1 MASIEEKVEEQFK
14 KVLDELGVRHYGK
27 TESMNPSITNALKKA
42 DSKSGGSGNNY
53 PDLQLMLNNNKGR
66 FVPVMIEAKGS
77 KGKLEK
83 RAKDDS
89 IVGITYWSSDGKLNK
104 DGIPTHLKGEPNYS
118 AIKNYAVNG
127 AVHYGNAILNEGT
140 YKEVIVIGIN
150 GTTLNTD
157 GSVSDAE
164 CKAYY
169 LSTKNNRVPKIITK
183 ITAND
188 WSLMKA
194 ENVDKLFDILD
205 KLNLTE
211 KELELLTR
219 KTEET
224 LEEKIKAIH
233 QSLYDDVQLKTALS
247 TNEKLYLFCG
257 LIMAGLSTNGIRPL
271 EPSDLRGN
279 NNEKNNDG
287 IMLLNN
293 IESFLYGKNC
303 AAEKVGMIK
312 GLLENVFRKPVLWR
326 PNNGISLLH
335 TLFEQVKKDIIPC
348 LESNLHLDFTGK
360 ILNSL
365 NDWVSIENDVA
376 NDVVLTPRYVTTLM
390 AKMARTNKDSFV
402 WDKAMG
408 SAGFLV
414 SAMDIMI
421 KDAKEKISD
430 QAELEAKI
438 RHIKKNQLLGIEIL
452 GNIYILAVLNMILMG
467 DGSSNILNN
476 DSHKPECDLENIKV
490 DVNNDGNMQPFPA
503 NVFLLNP
510 PYSAPGKGFNFV
522 EEALSQMT
530 SGYACILIQDSAGN
544 GQGLP
549 YTKRI
554 LEHNT
559 LEASIKM
566 PAGLFG
572 NKASVAVYIFVFK
585 VNRPHEED
593 DIVTFIDFSEDGY
606 SRQNR
611 KKSTQE
617 VNLRN
622 TDHAEERY
630 DEVLALV
637 LGKKPKTSYYTEENR
652 KVIKDCISLEGN
664 DWLFAQHQVVETTP
678 TEEDFKKTVSSYLC
692 WQVNQLMKG
701 GA

>member
-1 MASIEEKVEEQFK
+1 MASIEEKVEEQYK
-14 KVLDELGVRHYGK
+14 SLLDNLGIRHFGK
-27 TESMNPSITNALKKA
+27 TESINPNITNALKNA

-53 PDLQLMLNNNKGR
+53 PDIQLFIENATRRGI
-66 FVPVMIEAKGS
+66 PVMIEAKGS

-83 RAKDDS
+83 LAKDGS
-89 IVGITYWSSDGKLNK
+89 IVGVTYYDSDGKPNK
-104 DGIPTHLKGEPNYS
+104 DGVPTHFKGEPNYS

-127 AVHYGNAILNEGT
+127 AVHYGNAILDEGT
-140 YKEVIVIGIN
+140 YSEVIVIGIN
-150 GTTLNTD
+150 GITLNSD
-157 GSVSDAE
+157 GSVADAE

-169 LSTKNNRVPKIITK
+169 LSTKNSRIPKVIDK
-183 ITAND
+183 ITTTD
-188 WSLMKA
+188 WSLLKA
-194 ENVDKLFDILD
+194 ENIDKLFDMLD
-205 KLNLTE
+205 KLNLTD
-211 KELELLTR
+211 KELEALTR

-224 LEEKIKAIH
+224 LEEKIKSIH

-257 LIMAGLSTNGIRPL
+257 LIMAGLTTNGVRPL

-279 NNEKNNDG
+279 DNDRNNDG
-287 IMLLNN
+287 TTLLQH
-293 IESFLYGKNC
+293 IESFLYAKSCSN
-303 AAEKVGMIK
+303 EKVEMIK
-312 GLLENVFRKPVLWR
+312 GLLEGVFKKTVLWK
-326 PNNGISLLH
+326 PKNGISLLH

-365 NDWVSIENDVA
+365 NDWVNIENDSA

-414 SAMDIMI
+414 SAMDIMV
-421 KDAKEKISD
+421 KDATDKIVD
-430 QAELEAKI
+430 KQELADKI
-438 RHIKKNQLLGIEIL
+438 KHIKEQQLLGVEIL

-467 DGSSNILNN
+467 DGSSNVLNG
-476 DSHKPECDLENIKV
+476 DSHDFTLPNT
-490 DVNNDGNMQPFPA
+490 FPA

-510 PYSAPGKGFNFV
+510 PYSASGKGFNFV

-530 SGYACILIQDSAGN
+530 DGYACILIQDSAGN

-554 LEHNT
+554 LTNNT

-572 NKASVAVYIFVFK
+572 SKASVSVYIFVFK
-585 VNRPHEED
+585 VNRPHED
-593 DIVTFIDFSEDGY
+593 DDEVLFIDFSEDGY

-617 VNLRN
+617 VNLRD
-622 TDHAEERY
+622 TDNAVARY
-630 DEVLALV
+630 DEILALV
-637 LGKKPKTSYYTEENR
+637 LGKRPKTSYYTEANG
-652 KVIKDCISLEGN
+652 KVIRDTISLNGD
-664 DWLFAQHQVVETTP
+664 DWLFTQHQKIDTTP
-678 TEEDFKKTVSSYLC
+678 TEEDFKRTVSNYLS
-692 WQVNQLMKG
+692 WKVSNLMKG
-701 GA
+701 TV

>member
-1 MASIEEKVEEQFK
+1 MQKGFIMASIEEKVEEQYK
-14 KVLDELGVRHYGK
+14 KLLDDLKIRHYGK
-27 TESMNPSITNALKKA
+27 TEKINQAISDALKNA
-42 DSKSGGSGNNY
+42 NSKSGHSGNNY
-53 PDLQLMLNNNKGR
+53 PDIQILLDNNHGR
-66 FVPVMIEAKGS
+66 RIPVMIEVKGL

-83 RAKDDS
+83 LTKDGQ
-89 IVGITYWSSDGKLNK
+89 IEGVTYYNKDKFNK
-104 DGIPTHLKGEPNYS
+104 DGVVIHKAGEPNFS
-118 AIKNYAVNG
+118 SIMNFAVNG
-127 AVHYGNAILNEGT
+127 AVHYGNAILDGKDYN
-140 YKEVIVIGIN
+140 EVIIIGVN
-150 GTTLNTD
+150 GTTLNAD
-157 GSVSDAE
+157 GSVADAE

-169 LSTKNNRVPKIITK
+169 ISEKNRRVPKLINKITK
-183 ITAND
+183 DD
-188 WSLMKA
+188 WSLLKT
-194 ENVDKLFDILD
+194 ENLDVLYKILD
-205 KLNLTE
+205 TLNLTE
-211 KELELLTR
+211 LELEALTR
-219 KTEET
+219 KTEAT

-233 QSLYDDVQLKTALS
+233 QKLYDDVQLKTALS

-257 LIMAGLSTNGIRPL
+257 LIMAGLKTNGVRPI
-271 EPSDLRGN
+271 EASDFPSND
-279 NNEKNNDG
+279 NERNNDG
-287 IMLLNN
+287 TYILHN
-293 IESFLYGKNC
+293 IESFLYAKNC
-303 AAEKVGMIK
+303 SSDKVEMIK
-312 GLLENVFRKPVLWR
+312 GLLEGVFKKNVLWK
-326 PNNGISLLH
+326 PNNGESLLKS
-335 TLFEQVKKDIIPC
+335 LFKSVKTDIIPC

-365 NDWVSIENDVA
+365 NDWVSIENDAA
-376 NDVVLTPRYVTTLM
+376 NDVVLTPRYVTQLM
-390 AKMARTNKDSFV
+390 AKMARTDMDSFV

-421 KDAKEKISD
+421 KDAKEKITDKST
-430 QAELEAKI
+430 LEAKI
-438 RHIKKNQLLGIEIL
+438 KHIKENQLLGIEIL

-467 DGSSNILNN
+467 DGSSNILNG
-476 DSHKPECDLENIKV
+476 DSHDYFLDNT
-490 DVNNDGNMQPFPA
+490 FPA

-530 SGYACILIQDSAGN
+530 TGYACILIQDSAGN

-572 NKASVAVYIFVFK
+572 NKASVSVYIFLFK

-593 DIVTFIDFSEDGY
+593 DVVTFIDFSEDGY

-611 KKSTQE
+611 KKSTQD

-630 DEVLALV
+630 DEVLAHV
-637 LGKKPKTSYYTEENR
+637 LGKKPKTQYYTESNG
-652 KVIKDCISLEGN
+652 KLIKDCITLKGD
-664 DWLFAQHQVVETTP
+664 DWLFTQHQVIDTTP
-678 TEEDFKKTVSSYLC
+678 TEEDFKRTVANYLS
-692 WQVNQLMKG
+692 WKVSQLMKG
-701 GA
+701 AV

>member
-1 MASIEEKVEEQFK
+1 MASIEEKVEEQYK
-14 KVLDELGVRHYGK
+14 RVLNKLGVRHYGK
-27 TESMNPSITNALKKA
+27 TESINPNITKALKNA

-53 PDLQLMLNNNKGR
+53 PDIKLIVNNKIGR
-66 FVPVMIEAKGS
+66 YVPVMIEAKGS
-77 KGKLEK
+77 KNKLEK
-83 RAKDDS
+83 LAKDGS
-89 IVGITYWSSDGKLNK
+89 ITGITYYDKDGRINK
-104 DGIPTHLKGEPNYS
+104 DSVPAYLKGDPNYS

-127 AVHYGNAILNEGT
+127 AVHYGNAILDEGT
-140 YKEVIVIGIN
+140 YSEVIIIGIN
-150 GTTLNTD
+150 GTTLAAD
-157 GSVSDAE
+157 GSVIDAE

-169 LSTKNNRVPKIITK
+169 LSTKNSRIPKRIDK
-183 ITAND
+183 ITASD
-188 WSLMKA
+188 WSLLKA
-194 ENVDKLFDILD
+194 ENVDKLFDLLD
-205 KLNLTE
+205 KLNLTD
-211 KELELLTR
+211 KELEALTR

-224 LEEKIKAIH
+224 LEEKIKTIH

-257 LIMAGLSTNGIRPL
+257 LIMAGLTTNGVKPL
-271 EPSDLRGN
+271 EPFDLRGN
-279 NNEKNNDG
+279 NNERNNDG
-287 IMLLNN
+287 TTILQH
-293 IESFLYGKNC
+293 IESFLYAKNC
-303 AAEKVGMIK
+303 SIEKVEMIK
-312 GLLENVFRKPVLWR
+312 GLLEGVFRKPVLWK

-335 TLFEQVKKDIIPC
+335 TLFEQTKKDIIPC
-348 LESNLHLDFTGK
+348 LESNIHLDFTGK

-365 NDWVSIENDVA
+365 NDWVSIENDSA

-414 SAMDIMI
+414 SALDIMV
-421 KDAKEKISD
+421 KDATNKITDKQELADKIKNIKE
-430 QAELEAKI
+430 Q
-438 RHIKKNQLLGIEIL
+438 QLLGVEIL

-467 DGSSNILNN
+467 DGSSNVLNG
-476 DSHKPECDLENIKV
+476 DSHDFTLPST
-490 DVNNDGNMQPFPA
+490 FPA

-530 SGYACILIQDSAGN
+530 DGYACILIQDSAGN

-554 LEHNT
+554 LKNNT

-566 PAGLFG
+566 APGLFG
-572 NKASVAVYIFVFK
+572 AKASVSVYIFVFK

-593 DIVTFIDFSEDGY
+593 DQVLFIDFSEDGY
-606 SRQNR
+606 TRQNR

-617 VNLRN
+617 INLRD
-622 TDHAEERY
+622 TDNAVARY

-637 LGKKPKTSYYTEENR
+637 LGKKPKTSYYTETNG
-652 KVIKDCISLEGN
+652 KVIRDVISLDGN
-664 DWLFAQHQVVETTP
+664 DWLFTQHQIVDTTP
-678 TEEDFKKTVSSYLC
+678 TEEDFKRVVADYLSFR
-692 WQVNQLMKG
+692 VKNLLEG
-701 GA
+701 SV

>member
-1 MASIEEKVEEQFK
+1 MASIEEKVEEQYK
-14 KVLDELGVRHYGK
+14 SLLDSLGIRHYGK
-27 TESMNPSITNALKKA
+27 TEKINPNITNALRNA

-53 PDLQLMLNNNKGR
+53 PDIQLIVNNAIGR
-66 FVPVMIEAKGS
+66 YVPVMIEAKGS

-83 RAKDDS
+83 LAKDDS
-89 IVGITYWSSDGKLNK
+89 IVGITYYESDGKPNK
-104 DGIPTHLKGEPNYS
+104 DGVPTHLKGEPNYS
-118 AIKNYAVNG
+118 AIKDFAVNG
-127 AVHYGNAILNEGT
+127 AIHYGNAILDEGT
-140 YKEVIVIGIN
+140 YSEVIVIGIN
-150 GTTLNTD
+150 GTTLNAD
-157 GSVSDAE
+157 GSVADAE
-164 CKAYY
+164 CKVYY
-169 LSTKNNRVPKIITK
+169 LSTKNSRIPKVIDK
-183 ITAND
+183 ITATD
-188 WSLMKA
+188 WSLLKA
-194 ENVDKLFDILD
+194 ENIDKLFDMLD
-205 KLNLTE
+205 KLNLTD
-211 KELELLTR
+211 KELEALTR

-257 LIMAGLSTNGIRPL
+257 LIMAGLTTNGVRPL

-279 NNEKNNDG
+279 DNDRNNDG
-287 IMLLNN
+287 TTLLQH
-293 IESFLYGKNC
+293 IESFLYAKNC
-303 AAEKVGMIK
+303 SNEKVEMIK
-312 GLLENVFRKPVLWR
+312 GLLEGVFRKTVLWK
-326 PNNGISLLH
+326 PKNGISLLH

-365 NDWVSIENDVA
+365 NDWVSIENDSA

-414 SAMDIMI
+414 SAMDIMV
-421 KDAKEKISD
+421 KDATDKIAD
-430 QAELEAKI
+430 KQELADKI
-438 RHIKKNQLLGIEIL
+438 KHIKEQQLLGVEIL

-467 DGSSNILNN
+467 DGSSNVLNG
-476 DSHKPECDLENIKV
+476 DSHDFTLPNT
-490 DVNNDGNMQPFPA
+490 FPA

-510 PYSAPGKGFNFV
+510 PYSAAGKGFNFV

-530 SGYACILIQDSAGN
+530 DGYACILIQDSAGN

-554 LEHNT
+554 LANNT

-572 NKASVAVYIFVFK
+572 SKASVSVYIFVFK
-585 VNRPHEED
+585 VNRPHED
-593 DIVTFIDFSEDGY
+593 DDEVLFIDFSEDGY

-617 VNLRN
+617 VNLRD
-622 TDHAEERY
+622 TDNAVARY

-637 LGKKPKTSYYTEENR
+637 LGKRPKTSYYTEANG
-652 KVIKDCISLEGN
+652 KVIRDTITLNGD
-664 DWLFAQHQVVETTP
+664 DWLFTQHQKIDTTP
-678 TEEDFKKTVSSYLC
+678 TEEDFKRTVANFLSWKVS
-692 WQVNQLMKG
+692 NLMKG
-701 GA
+701 TV

>member
-1 MASIEEKVEEQFK
+1 MASVEEKVEEQYK
-14 KVLDELGVRHYGK
+14 SILDDLGIRHYGK
-27 TESMNPSITNALKKA
+27 TERINPNITNALKNA

-53 PDLQLMLNNNKGR
+53 PDIQLIINNTTGR
-66 FVPVMIEAKGS
+66 YIPVMIEAKGS

-83 RAKDDS
+83 LAKDGT
-89 IVGITYWSSDGKLNK
+89 IVGIAYYENDGKSNK
-104 DGIPTHLKGEPNYS
+104 DGTPTHLKGEANYS
-118 AIKNYAVNG
+118 AIKDFAVNG
-127 AVHYGNAILNEGT
+127 AIHYGNAILDEGT
-140 YKEVIVIGIN
+140 YQEVIVIGIN
-150 GTTLNTD
+150 GTTLNTN
-157 GSVSDAE
+157 GSVMDAE

-169 LSTKNNRVPKIITK
+169 LSVRNNRVPKIIDK
-183 ITAND
+183 ITATD
-188 WSLMKA
+188 WSLLKA
-194 ENVDKLFDILD
+194 TNIDKLFDMLD
-205 KLNLTE
+205 KLNLTD
-211 KELELLTR
+211 KEIEALTR

-257 LIMAGLSTNGIRPL
+257 LIMAGLTTNGVRPL

-279 NNEKNNDG
+279 DNDRNNDG
-287 IMLLNN
+287 TTLLSH
-293 IESFLYGKNC
+293 IESFLYAKSCSN
-303 AAEKVGMIK
+303 EKVEMIK
-312 GLLENVFRKPVLWR
+312 GLLEGVFRKSVLWK
-326 PNNGISLLH
+326 PKNGISLLH
-335 TLFEQVKKDIIPC
+335 TLFEQVKRDIIPC

-365 NDWVSIENDVA
+365 NDWVSIENDSA

-414 SAMDIMI
+414 SAMDIMV
-421 KDAKEKISD
+421 KDATDKIPD
-430 QAELEAKI
+430 KQELADKI
-438 RHIKKNQLLGIEIL
+438 KHIKEQQLLGIEIL

-467 DGSSNILNN
+467 DGSSNVLNG
-476 DSHKPECDLENIKV
+476 DSHGFTLPNT
-490 DVNNDGNMQPFPA
+490 FPA

-510 PYSAPGKGFNFV
+510 PYSAAGKGFNFV
-522 EEALSQMT
+522 EEALSQMAD
-530 SGYACILIQDSAGN
+530 GYACILIQDSAGN

-572 NKASVAVYIFVFK
+572 NKASVSVYIFVFK

-593 DIVTFIDFSEDGY
+593 DVVIFIDFSEDGY

-630 DEVLALV
+630 DEVLAHV
-637 LGKKPKTSYYTEENR
+637 LGKKPKTQYYTENNG
-652 KVIKDCISLEGN
+652 KVIKDCISLNGD
-664 DWLFAQHQVVETTP
+664 DWLFTQHQVIDTTP
-678 TEEDFKKTVSSYLC
+678 TEEDFKRTVANYLS
-692 WQVNQLMKG
+692 WKVSQLMKG
-701 GA
+701 A